1 MPTKKELEQI
11 EKAKSSL
18 KEILKV
24 HMREAFSDTES
35 VPTAASIPIIATT
48 TSNSINVKPFRFIN
62 IY

>member
-24 HMREAFSDTES
+24 HMREAFSDTEFQ
-35 VPTAASIPIIATT
+35 TLFG
-48 TSNSINVKPFRFIN
+48 NMKRLKNN
-62 IY
+62 G